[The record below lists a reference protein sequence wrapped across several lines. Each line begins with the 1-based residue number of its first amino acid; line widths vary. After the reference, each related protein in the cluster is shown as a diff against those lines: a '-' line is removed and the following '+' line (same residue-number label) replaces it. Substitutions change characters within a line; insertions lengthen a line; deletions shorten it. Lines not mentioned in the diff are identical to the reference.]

1 MLKLPPHSIEA
12 EQAVLS
18 AIMEKN
24 NLVDDLESLLTIER
38 FYRHEHQ
45 TIYKRMQAMALIG
58 QPIDAVTLAGVLDQ
72 AGELDQV
79 GGHDFLIDLAMNGR
93 GAANARHY
101 AEMIRDRWLAR
112 VLINKAHDIVQ
123 AGYDCEN
130 VQDAINEAQAT
141 ILDISK
147 DNAGEPKH
155 VDQAMR
161 EAVEYLTHVSKLSG
175 ELIGLSTG
183 LADLDK
189 LTSGL
194 SKGDLVII
202 AGRPSMGKTTLAM
215 NIAENAAMK
224 DKFVIVFSL
233 EMPSQQLMLRSM
245 SSIGSVKFDLVK
257 KAKDDSIWSGV
268 TSAIVKMKQ
277 KPYYIDDNAVLTSEQ
292 LLSRARKLARQVGR
306 QPDLIVLDYIQLLSD
321 KGDNGN
327 ERITKISRNLKLTA
341 KALDCPMIALSQLN
355 RKCEERADKR
365 PMMSDLRESGSIE
378 QDADIIGF
386 VYRDEVY
393 DKNSQQKGV
402 AELLIR
408 KNRNGETGTIYL
420 ASQLDMCRFRD
431 CINYAPPPQMTQ
443 KTYGRK
449 RDYE

>member
-24 NLVDDLESLLTIER
+24 SLVDDLESLLAIER
-38 FYRHEHQ
+38 FYRYEHQ
-45 TIYKRMQAMALIG
+45 LIYKRMQAMALIG

-93 GAANARHY
+93 GASNARHY

-112 VLINKAHDIVQ
+112 VLINKAQDIVQ

-141 ILDISK
+141 ILDISN

-161 EAVEYLTHVSKLSG
+161 EALDYLEYVSKLDG
-175 ELIGLSTG
+175 ELIGVSTG
-183 LADLDK
+183 FADLDRI
-189 LTSGL
+189 TSGL
-194 SKGDLVII
+194 GKGDLMII

-215 NIAENAAMK
+215 NIAEQAALK

-233 EMPSQQLMLRSM
+233 EMTAQQLMLRSM
-245 SSIGSVKFDLVK
+245 SAIGSVKFDLVK

-268 TSAIVKMKQ
+268 TAAFSKMKQ
-277 KPYYIDDNAVLTSEQ
+277 KPYYIDDHSILTSEQ

-321 KGDNGN
+321 KGDNAN
-327 ERITKISRNLKLTA
+327 EKVSKISRNLKLTA
-341 KALDCPMIALSQLN
+341 KVLECPVIALSQLN
-355 RKCEERADKR
+355 RQAENRADAR
-365 PMMSDLRESGSIE
+365 PKMSDLRDSGAIE

-393 DKNSQQKGV
+393 NKDTNQKGV

-420 ASQLDMCRFRD
+420 ASQLDMCRFKD
-431 CINYAPPPQMTQ
+431 LINYNPPPEMNQ
-443 KTYGRK
+443 KSYRSK